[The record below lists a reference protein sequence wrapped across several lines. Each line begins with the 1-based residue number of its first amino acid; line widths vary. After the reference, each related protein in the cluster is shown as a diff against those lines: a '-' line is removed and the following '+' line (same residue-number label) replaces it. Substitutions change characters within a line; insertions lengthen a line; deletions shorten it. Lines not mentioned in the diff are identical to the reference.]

1 MPWRLLALFLVA
13 VLQPACLQIPD
24 YDETGCGDS
33 ILGAGEDC
41 DGRYVSLDGTCGAP
55 GTEHACHY
63 VCSSGAASECPD
75 GWRCGV
81 DGRCSQPQPR
91 LVSPQMEEP
100 LPVLVTD
107 VIDMDSDGFDD
118 LLSTSSLSI
127 STHFSDGSG
136 RFDTVFNLSL
146 PQGSGTPIWVAPLE
160 DDVDAPNDALIPLGP
175 TLLALSGQETRGFI
189 SRLFPTEIVSQTVQ
203 EAAGVALEADRER
216 FNADSELL
224 VLSDL
229 VEPDGTTRSAMA
241 FNRSRCDGP
250 GELLP
255 DDQRV
260 SNLGYKT
267 VQEAGTR
274 IPRADL
280 DDDGFTELAL
290 AFRGSTKLYLY
301 GSTGTPGSTEP
312 TTCLRPVPYTRTPE
326 IATPDGYMLSDH
338 NPLFVDIDGDTDLD
352 VLMSLASVDESLSV
366 LPILTEAVAVAE
378 ALGDGTYET
387 QAAIVPGLVGW
398 SRDGGAVLAAGDL
411 DGDGVAEYVTP
422 EGILRIDQPPALP
435 AQVVFLT
442 RPSGAS
448 WVTAEVLD
456 LNDDGALD
464 VVAAASGGLDWFLN
478 ATPTGL
484 TGQLNRFTL
493 AAPPGD
499 PQLRTG
505 DFNGDLRPDV
515 AAIARVDATHNELVV
530 VFGSAA
536 GVPGDVQPMGGFGG
550 RVHFVEAGL
559 TAEPSAG
566 DVDGL
571 TDLFL
576 WTSTDPAEGDRPSDV
591 AFFALQGSTSQ
602 RLFSPFHVL
611 GDPDDTAGADV
622 VVAAVGN
629 FIDGP
634 TGVSG
639 APITPRSVAVV
650 SEPAP
655 TAGPEE
661 PHGELT
667 LLVSTRPGEL
677 RPARPD
683 PLPVLP
689 LATFDVRSARWL
701 VGNVVPDENVVI
713 DELVGIENP
722 SLDESNPAL
731 TIVVMSVRMS
741 GLGVEVESIDLP
753 AEYGSVSAARLAD
766 VDADG
771 RPDLVLIL
779 ARSGSPGEVEA
790 RILWNQ
796 GCPTRRFCI
805 DDEGSTLLRAVN
817 EQNQPLAGEPRDI
830 VAMQL
835 EDDERRELV
844 VLYTGLPG
852 APPDER
858 KLFILADQDGDRSY
872 TASEVTFPKGPNRV
886 ARTLAVGDVNGDGL
900 DDLVLNAD
908 PLASVLLQEP
918 AAPLGSTEDDQTSN
932 QAESDQTEEETP

>member
-41 DGRYVSLDGTCGAP
+41 DGRYISLDGWCAAP

-63 VCSSGAASECPD
+63 VCNSGNQWVTCPE
-75 GWRCGV
+75 GWGCGV
-81 DGRCSQPQPR
+81 DGRCYQPQPR
-91 LVSPQMEEP
+91 LVSPQLEEP
-100 LPVLVTD
+100 LPVHVTD
-107 VIDMDSDGFDD
+107 VVDMDSDGFDD
-118 LLSTSSLSI
+118 LLSTSSLGI

-146 PQGSGTPIWVAPLE
+146 PQGSGTTIWVAPLE
-160 DDVDAPNDALIPLGP
+160 DDANASNDALIPLGP

-189 SRLFPTEIVSQTVQ
+189 SRLFPTEILAQTVQ
-203 EAAGVALEADRER
+203 EAAGVALEADRGR

-229 VEPDGTTRSAMA
+229 VEPDGRMRSAMA
-241 FNRSRCDGP
+241 FHRTHCGGP
-250 GELLP
+250 GEPLP
-255 DDQRV
+255 DGQRV

-267 VQEAGTR
+267 VLEAGTR

-280 DDDGFTELAL
+280 DEDGFTELAL

-301 GSTGTPGSTEP
+301 GSTGTPDSTEP

-352 VLMSLASVDESLSV
+352 VLMSLAVLGEPPFV
-366 LPILTEAVAVAE
+366 LPILTDAVAVAE

-411 DGDGVAEYVTP
+411 DGDGFAEYVTT

-435 AQVVFLT
+435 AQVVFLAY
-442 RPSGAS
+442 PSGAS

-484 TGQLNRFTL
+484 KGQLNRFTL
-493 AAPPGD
+493 AAPAGE

-515 AAIARVDATHNELVV
+515 AAMARVDATHNELVV

-550 RVHFVEAGL
+550 RVHFMEAGL

-566 DVDGL
+566 MVDGL

-576 WTSTDPAEGDRPSDV
+576 WTSTDSAEGDLPSDV

-611 GDPDDTAGADV
+611 GDPDVTADADV

-639 APITPRSVAVV
+639 APITQRSVAVV

-655 TAGPEE
+655 STDEEEE
-661 PHGELT
+661 PHSAFT

-722 SLDESNPAL
+722 PVSLSNPAL

-741 GLGVEVESIDLP
+741 GVGLEVESIDLP
-753 AEYGSVSAARLAD
+753 AEYDSVSAARLAD

-796 GCPTRRFCI
+796 GCLARRFCI

-817 EQNQPLAGEPRDI
+817 EQNQPLAGQPMDV

-835 EDDERRELV
+835 EGDERRELV

-852 APPDER
+852 APPDQR

-872 TASEVTFPKGPNRV
+872 TASEVTFPEGPNRV
-886 ARTLAVGDVNGDGL
+886 ARSLAAGDVNGDGL
-900 DDLVLNAD
+900 TDLVLNAD

-918 AAPLGSTEDDQTSN
+918 AKPLGSAGDEQTG
-932 QAESDQTEEETP
+932 AEQTEEVP